1 MLNLKRRIA
10 EARKNDEGFTLIE
23 LAVVILIIGIL
34 LLLAIPSFLG
44 VRKRAQD
51 KAAQSAL
58 KVMLTNAKAIY
69 GDAGNYS
76 GATDASMVNVEPGYT
91 LNSATTSSQGP
102 KLVSILVSTS
112 NDRWSAA
119 AMSQSAKCF
128 FITDSDASGTK
139 FGSTQLASVTTGGC
153 TGTAA
158 SGVTGDNF

>member
-1 MLNLKRRIA
+1 MLNIKRRIA

-58 KVMLTNAKAIY
+58 RVGLTHAKSVY
-69 GDAGNYS
+69 GDADSYS
-76 GATDASMVNVEPGYT
+76 AATGAAIQADEPGYT
-91 LNSATTSSQGP
+91 GLDAGDVSTGP
-102 KLVSILVSTS
+102 KILSVNATGPT
-112 NDRWSAA
+112 WSAA
-119 AMSQSAKCF
+119 ALSKSTKCF
-128 FITDSDASGTK
+128 FIKDSNASGTT
-139 FGSTQLASVTTGGC
+139 FDSVASTDQGAGC

-158 SGVTGDNF
+158 DGATGSTW